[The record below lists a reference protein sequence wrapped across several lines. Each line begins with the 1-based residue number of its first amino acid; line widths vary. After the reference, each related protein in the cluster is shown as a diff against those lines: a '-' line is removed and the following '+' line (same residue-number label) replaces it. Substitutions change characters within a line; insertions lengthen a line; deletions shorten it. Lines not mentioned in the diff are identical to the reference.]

1 VTTLASGQDQPIAL
15 ALGAGSVYWTTP
27 TAVFATPV
35 AGGATTTLGSGQSPT
50 SITTDSTSV
59 YWATGSGPS
68 ALLKAPLGGSEVTT
82 VVSTLMLGPGE
93 QLTTMVLVGIAQ
105 ERIYWQ
111 SGLWLMSAPVTGGSV
126 VTLTSIEQ
134 TASAVDA
141 SGVYWSAGQQ
151 ILRMP
156 LSGGTTIPFAR
167 ASYGS
172 ANGIALDATSVAW
185 TAGDVYAQQGWVFA
199 AAK

>member
-1 VTTLASGQDQPIAL
+1 
-15 ALGAGSVYWTTP
+15 
-27 TAVFATPV
+27 VFATPV
-35 AGGATTTLGSGQSPT
+35 AGGAITTLASGQSPT

-68 ALLKAPLGGSEVTT
+68 ALLKVPLAGGEVTT

-93 QLTTMVLVGIAQ
+93 QLTTMVLVGIAE

-126 VTLTSIEQ
+126 VTLTSLGN
-134 TASAVDA
+134 TPGAVDA

-151 ILRMP
+151 IIRMP
-156 LSGGTTIPFAR
+156 LAGGTPVPFAS
-167 ASYGS
+167 ASYTLTGYL
-172 ANGIALDATSVAW
+172 ALNATSVAW
-185 TAGDVYAQQGWVFA
+185 TAGDVYAPHGWVFA